1 MQLKSHCERG
11 VARRQTMGQAMI
23 TNEHLER
30 LAAPPSEDAR
40 DLLARLCRELGV
52 AAVAA
57 ELQIPEACDYEPG
70 IAKAALELAQQSLA
84 A

>member
-1 MQLKSHCERG
+1 MS
-11 VARRQTMGQAMI
+11 QAMM
-23 TNEHLER
+23 TNEHLEHLER
-30 LAAPPSEDAR
+30 LAAAPSEDAR

-57 ELQIPEACDYEPG
+57 ELQIPDASEHEPG
-70 IAKAALELAQQSLA
+70 IAQAALELAQQSLA

>member
-1 MQLKSHCERG
+1 MAFRPRMSSPMMTDLTQPQLS
-11 VARRQTMGQAMI
+11 
-23 TNEHLER
+23 
-30 LAAPPSEDAR
+30 APPMEDAR

-57 ELQIPEACDYEPG
+57 ELQIPEESEYEPG
-70 IAKAALELAQQSLA
+70 IAQAALELAQQSLA

>member
-1 MQLKSHCERG
+1 
-11 VARRQTMGQAMI
+11 MI
-23 TNEHLER
+23 TYEQLEHLER

-57 ELQIPEACDYEPG
+57 ELQIPDATEYEPG
-70 IAKAALELAQQSLA
+70 IAQAALELAQQSLA

>member
-1 MQLKSHCERG
+1 MNDMSLEQH
-11 VARRQTMGQAMI
+11 AR
-23 TNEHLER
+23 
-30 LAAPPSEDAR
+30 PSEDAR

-70 IAKAALELAQQSLA
+70 IARAALELAQQSLA

>member
-1 MQLKSHCERG
+1 MTDMTTPQPG
-11 VARRQTMGQAMI
+11 
-23 TNEHLER
+23 
-30 LAAPPSEDAR
+30 AAPIEDAR

-57 ELQIPEACDYEPG
+57 ELEIPEETEYELG
-70 IAKAALELAQQSLA
+70 IAQAALELAQQSRA

>member
-1 MQLKSHCERG
+1 MM
-11 VARRQTMGQAMI
+11 TD
-23 TNEHLER
+23 THLER
-30 LAAPPSEDAR
+30 HAAPPSEDAR

-57 ELQIPEACDYEPG
+57 ELQISEMTTYEQDEAPD
-70 IAKAALELAQQSLA
+70 ALELPQPAIA